1 MKDLENLEQFEEAVK
16 TLRDD
21 LDQSDEIEKVYK
33 KGDKLF
39 ETADKVFKYWSTG
52 WFLIMVK
59 YAIDIETAVG
69 GGYRVKYEVEE

>member
-16 TLRDD
+16 SLRSD
-21 LDQSDEIEKVYK
+21 LDESGEIEKTYRK
-33 KGDKLF
+33 NDKMF
-39 ETADKVFKYWSTG
+39 DTVDKVFKYWKTG

-69 GGYRVKYEVEE
+69 GGYKVKYEVEE

>member
-21 LDQSDEIEKVYK
+21 LDKSDEVEKVYK

-39 ETADKVFKYWSTG
+39 ETVSKVFGYWKTG

-69 GGYRVKYEVEE
+69 GGYRVIYEVEK

>member
-16 TLRDD
+16 TLRND
-21 LDQSDEIEKVYK
+21 LDESGEIEKTYR
-33 KGDKLF
+33 KGDKMF
-39 ETADKVFKYWSTG
+39 DTVDKVFKYWKTG

-69 GGYRVKYEVEE
+69 GGYKVKYEVEE